1 MGLFNFKKKRALKT
15 HIKSLLALAAADGY
29 ADTKELL
36 LIATVAAREGMK
48 SSELEEI
55 LRSGGNY
62 KFTVPENDEKK
73 LQYLKDMVSLMLVD
87 GDIDDNE
94 MAICKI
100 VAQEFGYIPQVIDA
114 VLIDII
120 VDLKKKSK

>member
-15 HIKSLLALAAADGY
+15 HIKSLLALAAADGN

-36 LIATVAAREGMK
+36 LIAAVAAREGMK
-48 SSELEEI
+48 SSELEDV

-62 KFTVPENDEKK
+62 KFTVPEDDDKK
-73 LQYLKDMVSLMLVD
+73 VQYLKDMVSLMMVD

-100 VAQEFGYIPQVIDA
+100 VAQDFGYVPAVVDA
-114 VLIDII
+114 VLLSII
-120 VDLKKKSK
+120 AELKLK